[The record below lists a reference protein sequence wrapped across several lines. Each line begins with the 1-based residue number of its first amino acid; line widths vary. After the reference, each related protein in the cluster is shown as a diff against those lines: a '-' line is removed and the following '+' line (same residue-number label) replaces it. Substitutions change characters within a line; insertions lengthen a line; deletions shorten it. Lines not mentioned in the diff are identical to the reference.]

1 MSSRHATAIS
11 GDLSLSWKKRAY
23 ETILHRLSAGLVAAH
38 RLAELS
44 HNRFRK
50 PTSLV
55 SRNLYRFRRLV
66 LDLLTQSPYYS
77 KIIKERGIDPNSCSV
92 TDFPPLT
99 KDLLLEH
106 FNDIITDKRVTKA
119 GVEEFLSRSRNPLEL
134 FKGDFFVVHTS
145 GSSGQIAPFVWHKM
159 DWLRGLINF
168 SRAVPTGILRKL
180 AFVGA
185 IDGHY
190 AGVTMS
196 QSGAWGPLWW
206 TSRVKVFD
214 IRKPRSEL
222 VAELNAYRPVVLTGY
237 STALRELALERDAGQ
252 LKICPRT
259 IVSAGE
265 PLFAGDREL
274 IESVFGVPVTNV
286 YAASEHMIIGIG
298 LSGLDGMVL
307 QEDDLIIEPL
317 KDHTLITNLLNKTL
331 PLIRYRMD
339 DVLLPLDSHA
349 ARWPAYRM
357 VGGVAGRREY
367 APSFLN
373 EAGQLDTIHPIV
385 LVEFFVHGLEAFQI
399 VVHDAT
405 SFTFLAVIRKDR
417 ARSETI
423 ADICDRLNDVLTT
436 KRMRNVTYKVEITDH
451 LSVDKLT
458 GKFQLIRTSP
468 SEACAKL

>member
-1 MSSRHATAIS
+1 MSPRYSTAIS
-11 GDLSLSWKKRAY
+11 RKFSLSCYKSVF
-23 ETILHRLSAGLVAAH
+23 EIIPHQVPAGFVVAH
-38 RLAELS
+38 RSAELGF
-44 HNRFRK
+44 NRFRK
-50 PTSLV
+50 STSLA
-55 SRNLYRFRRLV
+55 SRNLCRFRRLV
-66 LDLLTQSPYYS
+66 HDLLTQSPYYA
-77 KIIKERGIDPNSCSV
+77 KIIKERGIDPNSCSI

-106 FNDIITDKRVTKA
+106 FDDIIADKRVTKA

-134 FKGDFFVVHTS
+134 FKGDFFIVHTS

-159 DWLRGLINF
+159 DWLRGLINL
-168 SRAVPTGILRKL
+168 SRAVPVGILRKL

-214 IRKPRSEL
+214 IRKPRPEL
-222 VAELNAYRPVVLTGY
+222 VAELNAYRPAVLTGY
-237 STALRELALERDAGQ
+237 STALRELALERNAGR

-265 PLFAGDREL
+265 PLFASDREL
-274 IESVFGVPVTNV
+274 IESIFGVPVTNI

-298 LSGLDGMVL
+298 LPGLDGMIL

-339 DVLLPLDSHA
+339 DVLLPLEGHA

-357 VGGVAGRREY
+357 IREVVGRREY

-373 EAGQLDTIHPIV
+373 EAGQLDTMHPIV
-385 LVEFFVHGLEAFQI
+385 FVEFFVHGLEAFQI
-399 VVHDAT
+399 IVHNAT

-417 ARSETI
+417 ARSEII
-423 ADICDRLNDVLTT
+423 ADIRDRLDDLLAI
-436 KRMRNVTYKVEITDH
+436 KRMQNVAYKVEITDH
-451 LSVDKLT
+451 LPVDKLT

-468 SEACAKL
+468 SEARAKL